1 MADSVVC
8 GGRVLIADLFDAR
21 GLGELPYNAVS
32 WALGS
37 TRTKPDAE
45 RQAAWDAH
53 WQHDQ
58 IQNLRSI
65 KSTLR
70 AILPGVAIRRRL
82 RSRYTA
88 VWQKP

>member
-1 MADSVVC
+1 MADSVVS

-37 TRTKPDAE
+37 TRTKPGAE
-45 RQAAWDAH
+45 LEAAWDAH
-53 WQHDQ
+53 GEHDQ
-58 IQNLRSI
+58 ILNLRSI
-65 KSTLR
+65 KRTLR
-70 AILPGVAIRRRL
+70 EILPGVVIRRRL
-82 RSRYTA
+82 RWRYTA